1 MKMLE
6 SLAVFLLWVL
16 VPGVWTQSNY
26 DTHGNSIEYDPESGL
41 PPSTIL
47 DGKVTQLDELK
58 ADIVLNRTKAFLNC
72 SQGSMDVELTF
83 REPFYGIVYA
93 DVDRNSACM
102 VKGRGLNVAHL
113 ELPLKGCGTKQDP
126 TRVFTNNIVVRF
138 HPSLE
143 MDGDEIITIVCRYPP
158 PKTAVVPE
166 PIFLPPAVPSGPS
179 LSGLHILLIICS
191 LLFLALTLLGMGCSY
206 MCLKRRPIRVV
217 HRQTTSY
224 TGSEITKISGS
235 SLGNISMFGDLRIPR
250 AHAPL
255 HIAASISGSEVNLVT
270 DHSDTLPSDYP
281 SESHSEID
289 EARSLPVSSAGS
301 YEKAF
306 IHHQQHTDVRA
317 SSSLYSETIN
327 EIETS
332 AITSASRMLPRLL
345 PMEPKFDVQMR
356 VKKAPPPPPSPLPS
370 ESDASIAL
378 ERNLTTILEREE
390 ISRSMDRPPAMTTFS
405 YVPELH
411 GPPSSISRQQTP
423 PVYSRILRKQAERET
438 ILESIT
444 SPSPPLAT
452 IHRPRSLASLNT
464 EMTDTR
470 SLTEVTD
477 ASHAKYRVASILA
490 PTPPPPPPVV
500 PSTHTHTAQYRQYI
514 REEVEPLVQPVVSP
528 RRPEITTHEVDDVFL
543 RTVTEKKTIEDVE
556 RHRRQVTEYHAK
568 PDPKWDVTIRNY
580 PTEELPPPPPD
591 WENFSDV
598 SSASNLTITN
608 EPTPRFDEPDT
619 NIEPTYT
626 TRAEIPC
633 RPSHRLDPGTEPP
646 DNWFTLSRVL
656 ESQYATEFT
665 EDERKKWREIITTES
680 TLRTLLTEAVVK
692 EDYELIRKDARYTTL
707 FPPAKWDV
715 IIRILSPPNSASSHK
730 SGQRYKRG
738 KSSEWDNRSRRS
750 SLPTLYEYESDGG
763 SSIRTFGQDHLRPG
777 GAHSGV
783 GARIRRLSSTTR
795 GGSEADLRSMSE
807 MTVRDFARVE
817 RDDLTSLSSYEG
829 ESLVRSLSQPSLARS
844 GSEFTEHW
852 GVPSRGLPNWGFED
866 DACSSAETTPRPIR
880 RNDRMEIVASF
891 DGVTRQTPSAGVS
904 STFARSTRYERE
916 SIRVDNQRGPNWFHD
931 DSEPEMQI

>member
-1 MKMLE
+1 
-6 SLAVFLLWVL
+6 
-16 VPGVWTQSNY
+16 
-26 DTHGNSIEYDPESGL
+26 
-41 PPSTIL
+41 
-47 DGKVTQLDELK
+47 
-58 ADIVLNRTKAFLNC
+58 
-72 SQGSMDVELTF
+72 
-83 REPFYGIVYA
+83 
-93 DVDRNSACM
+93 
-102 VKGRGLNVAHL
+102 
-113 ELPLKGCGTKQDP
+113 
-126 TRVFTNNIVVRF
+126 
-138 HPSLE
+138 
-143 MDGDEIITIVCRYPP
+143 
-158 PKTAVVPE
+158 
-166 PIFLPPAVPSGPS
+166 
-179 LSGLHILLIICS
+179 
-191 LLFLALTLLGMGCSY
+191 
-206 MCLKRRPIRVV
+206 MCLKRRPIGIV

-224 TGSEITKISGS
+224 TGSEITKLSGS
-235 SLGNISMFGDLRIPR
+235 SLGNISMFGDLKIPR
-250 AHAPL
+250 AHAL
-255 HIAASISGSEVNLVT
+255 VHATASISGSEVNLVT

-281 SESHSEID
+281 SESHSEVCGNITSKTLIAANESTEAFIATFLMIIFSLQID

-306 IHHQQHTDVRA
+306 IHHQQHQVDVRA

-332 AITSASRMLPRLL
+332 AITSASRMHPRPLPI
-345 PMEPKFDVQMR
+345 EPKFDVQMR
-356 VKKAPPPPPSPLPS
+356 VKRAPPPPPSPLPS

-390 ISRSMDRPPAMTTFS
+390 ISRTMDRPPAMTTFS

-411 GPPSSISRQQTP
+411 GPPSSVSRQQTP

-438 ILESIT
+438 TLESVI
-444 SPSPPLAT
+444 SNSPPLAT
-452 IHRPRSLASLNT
+452 IHRPRSLTSLNT

-500 PSTHTHTAQYRQYI
+500 PSTLTHTAQEYRQLT
-514 REEVEPLVQPVVSP
+514 REEVEPLVQPIMSP

-556 RHRRQVTEYHAK
+556 RHRRQVTEYHARPQPL

-580 PTEELPPPPPD
+580 PTEELPPPPPE

-608 EPTPRFDEPDT
+608 EPTTSRYDEPDT

-626 TRAEIPC
+626 ARADIPS
-633 RPSHRLDPGTEPP
+633 RPTHRLSPESAPEPQG
-646 DNWFTLSRVL
+646 NNFFTLSRVL
-656 ESQYATEFT
+656 EPQYAAEFT
-665 EDERKKWREIITTES
+665 EDERRKWREVITTES

-692 EDYELIRKDARYTTL
+692 EDYELIRKDARYINL
-707 FPPAKWDV
+707 FPPTKWDV
-715 IIRILSPPNSASSHK
+715 IIRILSPPNSGNGSISSHGK

-738 KSSEWDNRSRRS
+738 KASEWDTRSRRS

-763 SSIRTFGQDHLRPG
+763 SIRTFEQEQLRQAGVHPG
-777 GAHSGV
+777 SGV
-783 GARIRRLSSTTR
+783 GGRIRRLSSTTR

-807 MTVRDFARVE
+807 MTVRDFARMD

-844 GSEFTEHW
+844 GSEFTEQW
-852 GVPSRGLPNWGFED
+852 GMPSRGLPNWGMED
-866 DACSSAETTPRPIR
+866 DPSSSTETTPRPIR
-880 RNDRMEIVASF
+880 RGEHVEVVASF
-891 DGVTRQTPSAGVS
+891 QGGTRQGPTGGVS
-904 STFARSTRYERE
+904 STFARSTRYSERE
-916 SIRVDNQRGPNWFHD
+916 SIRVEDQRGPNWFHD